1 MPREG
6 GSRCKMA
13 EAAGGEA
20 DRQPEL
26 RGGALDISSPRF
38 DPYLALYSPQPPPLP
53 FPSVRTFN
61 NVAEYESFLTRRPG
75 SGSRPRGQGRA
86 SAKARSRRGAA
97 AAPDPERIERLKK
110 LMVAEA
116 SDDEKPRPRRR
127 DRAPKNVMTRMAL
140 HAGSPLG
147 ELYRCVQDRIKI
159 SVHIRTFKGLRGV
172 CSGFVVAFDKFWN
185 MALVDVDETFRKP
198 ILGKAFYN
206 EPVLTVGRL
215 FDRLRLQED
224 SKGKEPV
231 SKLTEQTGSL
241 PKRLV
246 DSGAGLDDSK
256 SLSCAAMQETADS
269 ANPSGGCDQSER
281 SFKQTGLEA
290 GSCAREKQKRKRR
303 GRPKVDYQ
311 QVSQRHVKQLFIRG
325 ENILLISL
333 RQ

>member
-1 MPREG
+1 
-6 GSRCKMA
+6 
-13 EAAGGEA
+13 
-20 DRQPEL
+20 
-26 RGGALDISSPRF
+26 
-38 DPYLALYSPQPPPLP
+38 
-53 FPSVRTFN
+53 
-61 NVAEYESFLTRRPG
+61 
-75 SGSRPRGQGRA
+75 
-86 SAKARSRRGAA
+86 
-97 AAPDPERIERLKK
+97 
-110 LMVAEA
+110 
-116 SDDEKPRPRRR
+116 
-127 DRAPKNVMTRMAL
+127 
-140 HAGSPLG
+140 
-147 ELYRCVQDRIKI
+147 
-159 SVHIRTFKGLRGV
+159 
-172 CSGFVVAFDKFWN
+172 

-215 FDRLRLQED
+215 FDRLRLQEE

-246 DSGAGLDDSK
+246 ESGAGLDDSK

-269 ANPSGGCDQSER
+269 ANQSER

-290 GSCAREKQKRKRR
+290 GSCGKEKQKRKRR